1 MILLDTHI
9 WLRWIIE
16 GAESLPK
23 SIETALHDTEALSVS
38 AVTCWEVQML
48 AQRNKIQLPLSVE
61 LWLDEALTP
70 SGVSLLPLDCEIA
83 RLAAALPEHH
93 RDPADRMI
101 IATAICH
108 DARLASLDAAFVKY
122 EELKGRLLAN

>member
-1 MILLDTHI
+1 M
-9 WLRWIIE
+9 
-16 GAESLPK
+16 
-23 SIETALHDTEALSVS
+23 LS
-38 AVTCWEVQML
+38 
-48 AQRNKIQLPLSVE
+48 QRKKIQLPLPVE

-108 DARLASLDAAFVKY
+108 DAQLASLDAAFVKY
-122 EELKGRLLAN
+122 EELEGRLLAN